1 MLVGY
6 ELGKSLDELSA
17 MGKEEIGWWLAF
29 LTQKNYLEEKAS
41 KAASKR

>member
-1 MLVGY
+1 MVVGY

-29 LTQKNYLEEKAS
+29 LKHKNYLDEKAA
-41 KAASKR
+41 KAAARK